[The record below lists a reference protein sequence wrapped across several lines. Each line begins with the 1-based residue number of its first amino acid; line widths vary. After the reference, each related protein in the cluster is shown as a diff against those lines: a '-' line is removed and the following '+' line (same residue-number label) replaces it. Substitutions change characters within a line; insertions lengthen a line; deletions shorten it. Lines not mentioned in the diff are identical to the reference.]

1 VSNLAQTDS
10 PVLQYHPEFH
20 PKESWAMLHDFITF
34 NRDEIIARCRAKVA
48 ARKFPPPSEAE
59 VNHGVQLFLE
69 QLVDA
74 LRAGEAGEEIDRSA
88 RLHGHDLLRQGF
100 TVSQVVHDY
109 GDVCQTV
116 TALAM
121 ETNAPI
127 SANDFSILNRC
138 LDDAIAGAVTIYG
151 LESEEIASARRR
163 AEAGRS
169 TERIGFLVH
178 ELRNLVTTAIF
189 AFEVIKTGNVGV
201 TGNTGAVLYRSLL
214 GLKDLIAHS
223 LNEVRMTAG
232 DTHRTPIVVSSLI
245 EEVALSAKLAAD
257 ARGITLNVPA
267 VEDGLVVSG
276 DQQVLSAV
284 VANLLQNAFKF
295 TRPHSQVTL
304 RARARESRL
313 LIEVEDECGG
323 LPGGG
328 DGTEIAASFEQKAS
342 DRSGL
347 GIGLAFSR
355 WGAEVNGGRLYARNL
370 PNLGCVF
377 IVDLPRVRVHQGT
390 VT

>member
-1 VSNLAQTDS
+1 MTGVQFGTDRQPGPS
-10 PVLQYHPEFH
+10 IPSGVH

-59 VNHGVQLFLE
+59 VNHGVPLFLE

-276 DQQVLSAV
+276 DQQVL
-284 VANLLQNAFKF
+284 
-295 TRPHSQVTL
+295 
-304 RARARESRL
+304 
-313 LIEVEDECGG
+313 
-323 LPGGG
+323 
-328 DGTEIAASFEQKAS
+328 
-342 DRSGL
+342 
-347 GIGLAFSR
+347 
-355 WGAEVNGGRLYARNL
+355 
-370 PNLGCVF
+370 
-377 IVDLPRVRVHQGT
+377 
-390 VT
+390 